1 MNDLM
6 ISLKTVYA
14 ICLRVTFNGRENPD
28 CLSINLTTGEA
39 EFLNRGV
46 NGEGL
51 PPGEPERLWLKG
63 EIQLGLI
70 YLPGGR
76 SAREIID
83 EMRLC
88 ILWDAMSNEERAERM
103 KRSPRDPSPLPRDA
117 EAREALEKLF
127 ANYLAGL
134 KVD

>member
-1 MNDLM
+1 M
-6 ISLKTVYA
+6 
-14 ICLRVTFNGRENPD
+14 
-28 CLSINLTTGEA
+28 
-39 EFLNRGV
+39 
-46 NGEGL
+46 
-51 PPGEPERLWLKG
+51 
-63 EIQLGLI
+63 
-70 YLPGGR
+70 
-76 SAREIID
+76 ID

-103 KRSPRDPSPLPRDA
+103 KNPRNPSPLPRDA